1 MGWLSNVFSKLFGGK
16 SSTKTKTTDTTTK
29 KNTTKETDNSQKGIV
44 NATTLNARSEPST
57 NAEVLYQLKKYTVV
71 TIRQKKGDW
80 YKIYTEKGDAY
91 CMSKYITITQVK
103 KLLVN
108 AKVLNV
114 RNYYSTDASVIG
126 KVYQGNIFVIVSEQ
140 KGWYGINYNS
150 KTGYVSADYV
160 TVLDESNNSKST
172 DSTPTVN
179 TDTEKKY
186 FNQREDLKKVALEP
200 TKKLSNEGQ
209 DTKGKIAVK
218 TWNNYGNL
226 ITAIS
231 KEMGIEV
238 EIALAV
244 ICVESGG
251 SGFSNDGKMIIR
263 FENHVFNTY
272 FGAKSEEKKKEY
284 DKHFSFN
291 TKKTREDH
299 KYRAKAS
306 DDWKTCHTGQAS
318 EWEAFNIAK
327 GLAETE
333 AMYSISMGAP
343 QVMGFNFKSIGY
355 TSVKDMFNCF
365 SKDIRY
371 HILALFDFCNAK
383 SQRVQY
389 LLTRDFLSFAK
400 EYNGLA
406 APEQYEK
413 KLEEYYNIYKKLL

>member
-1 MGWLSNVFSKLFGGK
+1 MGWLSNLFSKLFGGN
-16 SSTKTKTTDTTTK
+16 SSKKTTTTDTTTK
-29 KNTTKETDNSQKGIV
+29 KTTTKETENSYKGTV

-57 NAEVLYQLKKYTVV
+57 TAEVLYQLKKYTVV
-71 TIRQKKGDW
+71 TIREKTGDW

-91 CMSKYITITQVK
+91 CMAKYITVSEIK
-103 KLLVN
+103 KLIVN

-114 RNYYSTDASVIG
+114 RNYYSTDASVIA
-126 KVYQGNIFVIVSEQ
+126 KVYEGNIFVIVSEH

-160 TVLDESNNSKST
+160 TVLNEESTKST
-172 DSTPTVN
+172 DNTPVVN
-179 TDTEKKY
+179 NTTTKTY
-186 FNQREDLKKVALEP
+186 FNQRTDLMKVALEP
-200 TKKLSNEGQ
+200 SKKLSNEGQ

-226 ITAIS
+226 ITTIS
-231 KEMGIEV
+231 KELGIEV

-251 SGFSNDGKMIIR
+251 SGFSRDGKMIIR

-272 FGAKSEEKKKEY
+272 YGAKSEANKKEY

-299 KYRAKAS
+299 KYREKAS

-318 EWEAFNIAK
+318 EWEAFNIARK
-327 GLAETE
+327 IAEKE

-355 TSVKDMFNCF
+355 TSVKDMFDSF

-371 HILALFDFCNAK
+371 HILALFDFCTAK

-400 EYNGLA
+400 EYNGLT

-413 KLEEYYNIYKKLL
+413 KLEEYYNIFKKLL